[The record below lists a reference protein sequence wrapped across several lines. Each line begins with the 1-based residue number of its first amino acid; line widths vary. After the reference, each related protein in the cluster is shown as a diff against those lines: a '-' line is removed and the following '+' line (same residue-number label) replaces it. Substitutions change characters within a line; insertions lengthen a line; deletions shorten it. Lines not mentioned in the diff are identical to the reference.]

1 MTEPW
6 DKPSS
11 KLAAIYFLALV
22 CCFAGYLAFDLQR
35 SWSDALRRLEAHAV
49 AAAKW
54 ADKGLD
60 STNTA
65 MWEAAVDGAAS
76 CRAGEVSRKVFG
88 ALLNVPVDQVTIS
101 SGDKV
106 LCSWSAERVVR
117 VGNCGFDPGMPL
129 RVTRSFGE
137 VTAEA
142 RIYPACMLAPFSL
155 SLENIRL
162 ALVNIK
168 AAGVGASDPEP
179 TVSAR
184 SLSWPMKVEITAP
197 NSWILRR
204 WMADLPMQSAMF
216 AAFGALIWFG
226 PLAMLRSRLS
236 VEGQVRAALRR
247 GDFFLTYLPTVEVDT
262 GDWLGVEALMRWRHA
277 KHGLLQ
283 PAAFIPWIERSPLIH
298 DTTSWVLRQAAS
310 DLAQMNQLHG
320 ELYVGIN
327 LPPTLLNDARVVEAA
342 VEAFGSD
349 QLCLCRV
356 MFELTERE
364 AGDYASPVVQQVVA
378 RLRERGAQFALD
390 DFGIGYSNLSC
401 LSMLDIDFI
410 KVDKSFVQELERRGS
425 EPNVVDSI
433 VTMAREFGVGII
445 AEGIETERQLDRIRR
460 IGIRMAQG
468 FLFFRPM
475 TVEAA
480 LDQLRLRVP

>member
-6 DKPSS
+6 EKISG
-11 KLAAIYFLALV
+11 KLAAIYILALV

-35 SWSDALRRLEAHAV
+35 SWSDALRRLDTHATAALKWAEKGLEATSASMQEAAQRG
-49 AAAKW
+49 AAACR
-54 ADKGLD
+54 G
-60 STNTA
+60 
-65 MWEAAVDGAAS
+65 EEVD
-76 CRAGEVSRKVFG
+76 RQVFG
-88 ALLNVPVDQVTIS
+88 SLLNVPVDRVVIS
-101 SGDKV
+101 AGDKM
-106 LCSWSAERVVR
+106 LCSWTAERFPQTA
-117 VGNCGFDPGMPL
+117 NCGVDLGAP
-129 RVTRSFGE
+129 TRISRTFGDI
-137 VTAEA
+137 TAEA
-142 RIYPACMLAPFSL
+142 RVYPACMLAPFSL
-155 SLENIRL
+155 SIEDIRL

-168 AAGVGASDPEP
+168 APGSAVDEPP

-184 SLSWPMKVEITAP
+184 SLSSPLKVEITAP
-197 NSWILRR
+197 TSWMLRR
-204 WMADLPMQSAMF
+204 WMADLPIQTGLF
-216 AAFGALIWFG
+216 ALFGALIWFG
-226 PLAMLRSRLS
+226 PMAMLRNRVS

-247 GDFFLTYLPTVEVDT
+247 GEFFLTYLPTVEVDT
-262 GDWLGVEALMRWRHA
+262 GDWLGVEALMRWRHS

-298 DTTSWVLRQAAS
+298 DTTSWVLRQAAT
-310 DLAQMNQLHG
+310 DLAQMNELHG

-327 LPPTLLNDARVVEAA
+327 LPPTLLNDARVVESAL
-342 VEAFGSD
+342 EAFGSD

-401 LSMLDIDFI
+401 LSLLDIDFI
-410 KVDKSFVQELERRGS
+410 KVDKSFVQELERRGT

-433 VTMAREFGVGII
+433 VIMAREFGVGII

-475 TVEAA
+475 TVEAT
-480 LDQLRLRVP
+480 LDQLRLRTQ